1 VITKD
6 ARGAQVH
13 VRRRDT
19 GDCIGCI
26 EAGLFAIVRA
36 LIEEEVAASAREGIP
51 AEAVEEAIVPPVGH
65 GRG

>member
-19 GDCIGCI
+19 GECVGCI

-36 LIEEEVAASAREGIP
+36 LIEEEVAASVGEGTTTEAARK
-51 AEAVEEAIVPPVGH
+51 AILAG
-65 GRG
+65 